1 MSDENDFGF
10 TAVDEEELGGLVA
23 PPPAPQVVA
32 VHAPADLVPVT
43 TALAE
48 LKAAIAAL
56 KPASSTQVSRV
67 EEKIDRVLNAELQEL
82 NATLQSQGQSLDS
95 IMDEVEERTAVVR
108 DECKAKL
115 LEVERLILPL
125 LHNLMKNP
133 EKEYILWRNRSEKIS
148 TQIDKITA
156 VTRSMG
162 T

>member
-23 PPPAPQVVA
+23 PPPSPPTAAAPTDFS
-32 VHAPADLVPVT
+32 PI
-43 TALAE
+43 TAKLAE
-48 LKAAIAAL
+48 LQAAVAAL
-56 KPASSTQVSRV
+56 KPPPVTQLTRM
-67 EEKIDRVLNAELQEL
+67 EEKIDRVLNAELHEL

-95 IMDEVEERTAVVR
+95 ILDEVEERTTATR

-125 LHNLMKNP
+125 LQNLMKNP

-148 TQIDKITA
+148 SQIDKITA

-162 T
+162 V

>member
-1 MSDENDFGF
+1 MTDENDFGF

-23 PPPAPQVVA
+23 PPPAPQAFA
-32 VHAPADLVPVT
+32 VPAPADLSPIT

-56 KPASSTQVSRV
+56 KPASSTQVSHV

-108 DECKAKL
+108 GECKAKL

>member
-23 PPPAPQVVA
+23 PPPAPPTVA
-32 VHAPADLVPVT
+32 APTDLSPI
-43 TALAE
+43 TAKLAE
-48 LKAAIAAL
+48 LQAAIALL
-56 KPASSTQVSRV
+56 KPPPVTQLTRM
-67 EEKIDRVLNAELQEL
+67 EEKIDRVLNAELHEL

-95 IMDEVEERTAVVR
+95 ILEEVEERTTATR

-125 LHNLMKNP
+125 LQNLMKNP

-148 TQIDKITA
+148 AQIDKITA

-162 T
+162 V

>member
-23 PPPAPQVVA
+23 PPPALQTVA
-32 VHAPADLVPVT
+32 VPTDLSPI
-43 TALAE
+43 TAKLAE
-48 LKAAIAAL
+48 LQAAIALL
-56 KPASSTQVSRV
+56 KPPPVTQLTRM
-67 EEKIDRVLNAELQEL
+67 EEKIDRVLNAELHEL

-95 IMDEVEERTAVVR
+95 ILEEVEERTTATR

-125 LHNLMKNP
+125 LQNLMKNP

-148 TQIDKITA
+148 AQIDKITA

-162 T
+162 V